1 MTNNYDRPKDE
12 ARINLD
18 GGPPNPDEP
27 YDFQAVP
34 TRFFFDV
41 ETVGGID
48 PDQIVHEGISILQVK
63 LAEIIKELTGG
74 VGEPDEFGGAQSPT
88 LNGAGYAG
96 ADAGGFTPVG
106 GPSGGYGGASSWGGA
121 AQGGATPYG
130 ATPYGGN
137 W

>member
-1 MTNNYDRPKDE
+1 
-12 ARINLD
+12 
-18 GGPPNPDEP
+18 
-27 YDFQAVP
+27 VP

-106 GPSGGYGGASSWGGA
+106 GPNGYGGTSSWGGA